1 MAPRLA
7 NNGPPDTMSAVT
19 AFAPLLTRT
28 PHVWIRG
35 KLWHATRLSCRV
47 PVEVLVDTGAGGG
60 NYASLVFMKT
70 VQTNLWGGKAII
82 SSAGKGFLR
91 AANPKGSAIP
101 PMEVIG
107 SGVKPVVFPP
117 IDRVF
122 RISSRV
128 VRDLPYAVVLGAA
141 FMKGHHSTISFRDK
155 EGFPTPESTWVPFS
169 SHTANSATSSK
180 NITAAWTSFCAV
192 RPPADDGPDPDNPQR
207 IPKYFAEASEDSLD
221 QVVDYLHITCWK
233 TKERRRSRAA
243 TVNAKR
249 NTLRKLERRRQQAAT
264 ETATAGTETVPT
276 LVSQPPSDRQ
286 PGKEPPNPNQTETD
300 SSTAAD
306 EAV

>member
-7 NNGPPDTMSAVT
+7 NNGTPDTMSAVT
-19 AFAPLLTRT
+19 ALAPLLTRT
-28 PHVWIRG
+28 PQVWIRG

-60 NYASLVFMKT
+60 NYTSLAFMET

-91 AANPKGSAIP
+91 AANPKDSAIP

-107 SGVKPVVFPP
+107 SGVIPVVFPP

-141 FMKGHHSTISFRDK
+141 FMKEHHSTISFRDK
-155 EGFPTPESTWVPFS
+155 EGFKPTPESTWVPFS
-169 SHTANSATSSK
+169 SHTATRQRHQRTSRPLGHPSALFDPPPTMALIP
-180 NITAAWTSFCAV
+180 ITLSVSPSTLPKLARTPWTRWSIVCTAPAGKP
-192 RPPADDGPDPDNPQR
+192 RSDGEAMPPLLTPNV
-207 IPKYFAEASEDSLD
+207 ILSAS
-221 QVVDYLHITCWK
+221 
-233 TKERRRSRAA
+233 
-243 TVNAKR
+243 
-249 NTLRKLERRRQQAAT
+249 
-264 ETATAGTETVPT
+264 
-276 LVSQPPSDRQ
+276 
-286 PGKEPPNPNQTETD
+286 
-300 SSTAAD
+300 
-306 EAV
+306 